1 MTNYDKYQT
10 DHDAKTIEANRSKTY
25 IKYIACSTP
34 RPPPQQQQEH
44 QLQWQ
49 HVANNG
55 DWIIQFDNKRAI

>member
-44 QLQWQ
+44 QLQ
-49 HVANNG
+49 
-55 DWIIQFDNKRAI
+55 